1 MPSFLLQDYEY
12 RAYGA
17 SSWVCTMR
25 EVNPI
30 NDKLNTWRRKFDDN
44 PFELFNSDTW
54 ENSDFHQMNEKVTIS
69 QIDSSIVLFNFIFNR

>member
-1 MPSFLLQDYEY
+1 
-12 RAYGA
+12 
-17 SSWVCTMR
+17 MR

-54 ENSDFHQMNEKVTIS
+54 ENSDFHQMNEKVTNPH
-69 QIDSSIVLFNFIFNR
+69 Q

>member
-1 MPSFLLQDYEY
+1 
-12 RAYGA
+12 
-17 SSWVCTMR
+17 MR

-54 ENSDFHQMNEKVTIS
+54 ENSDFHQMNEKVTIALFMWVVALE
-69 QIDSSIVLFNFIFNR
+69 SSL